1 MAKQRHFI
9 EKLRDL
15 FLNEF
20 FILGLII
27 INALIIFID
36 EFDLGYKTIGY
47 LEASMTMLF
56 IIEIWIK
63 ISHWGFRKYFSSNW
77 NRLDFI
83 LIVVSLP
90 SLLILFDNGAIMETN
105 ILLSLRIL
113 RVFKTF
119 RLIRFMPE
127 VDSFMKSIKRALQAS
142 YIIVLGF
149 FILLFITALISCSLY
164 KEIAP
169 EYFRN
174 PVVSIYSVFQ
184 LFSIEGWYEIPNLIA
199 ERSNEAT
206 AFFAKFYFSALLLGG
221 GILGLSL
228 VNSIFVDA
236 MVSDNTDELE
246 EDVKRLTQKIHSLE
260 KKIDQLLKK
269 SDDT

>member
-1 MAKQRHFI
+1 MAKLQHYI
-9 EKLRDL
+9 LKLKNL

-27 INALIIFID
+27 FNVLIIFID
-36 EFDLGYKTIGY
+36 GFEFSYKTLDY
-47 LEASMTMLF
+47 VEAFITILF
-56 IIEIWIK
+56 IVEIWVK
-63 ISHWGFRKYFSSNW
+63 ISHFGIRKYFASNW
-77 NRLDFI
+77 NRLDFV
-83 LIVVSLP
+83 LIVISIP
-90 SLLILFDNGAIMETN
+90 SLLYLFHDDPMLETN
-105 ILLSLRIL
+105 IFLSLRVL

-119 RLIRFMPE
+119 RLIRFMPD
-127 VDSFMKSIKRALQAS
+127 VGPFMKSIKRALRAS
-142 YIIVLGF
+142 YIIVFGF
-149 FILLFITALISCSLY
+149 FILIFITALISYSLY

-174 PVVSIYSVFQ
+174 PVVSIYSIFQ

-199 ERSNEAT
+199 ERSNETT
-206 AFFAKFYFSALLLGG
+206 AFFAKFYFSVLLMGG

-246 EDVKRLTQKIHSLE
+246 EDVKQLTKKIDSLE
-260 KKIDQLLKK
+260 QKIDQLLNSKE
-269 SDDT
+269 